1 MAVFKNVWAA
11 VGTGATGIGLALLKA
26 FQNRGQPQPNYLKY
40 IGLCVLGLL
49 LIIFVLIK
57 MGTPKSHGP
66 YPRPPNTTPI
76 DYNKSGRTDF
86 DLENSLPD
94 SLRYRLQG
102 SFTVQDGVLSGHLGS
117 GRVEVPHVLP
127 EMFPRDVTRISF
139 RACYNDPTAPE
150 LVRSIFPPTAKTRNS
165 VDVSLL
171 LTPDATYTLQP
182 ADFSFDLPVANHVFT
197 AWLCAALKAGPGE
210 FPAE

>member
-1 MAVFKNVWAA
+1 
-11 VGTGATGIGLALLKA
+11 
-26 FQNRGQPQPNYLKY
+26 
-40 IGLCVLGLL
+40 
-49 LIIFVLIK
+49 LIIVVLIK

-76 DYNKSGRTDF
+76 DYNKSGKTDF

-102 SFTVQDGVLSGHLGS
+102 SFTVQDGVLSGHLAS

-127 EMFPRDVTRISF
+127 EMFPRNVTRISF

-150 LVRSIFPPTAKTRNS
+150 LVRNIFPPTAKTRNS
-165 VDVSLL
+165 VDVSRC
-171 LTPDATYTLQP
+171 
-182 ADFSFDLPVANHVFT
+182 FSSDTNGAPR
-197 AWLCAALKAGPGE
+197 PGE
-210 FPAE
+210 LYAARCSEERQLKRWFVKRFLLDI